1 MEDSKR
7 NPYPAICD
15 ILFNAVRSAIAY
27 LDREEPR
34 QAGGPETA
42 APGRIFSC
50 GSGQL
55 PWHFCAGPVSKKP
68 GGMQPTPPGFRL
80 KR

>member
-34 QAGGPETA
+34 QAGGPETGG
-42 APGRIFSC
+42 PGPDFSC
-50 GSGQL
+50 G
-55 PWHFCAGPVSKKP
+55 C
-68 GGMQPTPPGFRL
+68 MQQHCP
-80 KR
+80 